1 MQYDLNDEEL
11 LTDRSG
17 GGGGDRYGDYNSR
30 DHHRSDVGRGG
41 DVPLERGGV
50 GGGGRVGASSLVVSD
65 RGGDRSERHLHR
77 GHSDDADYMRDRDG
91 GGGGGRYP
99 GQPVQTS
106 RRERDEY
113 SPHRGGGNNR
123 RVLNA
128 M

>member
-11 LTDRSG
+11 LADRGISG
-17 GGGGDRYGDYNSR
+17 GGVSGGDRYGDYNSR
-30 DHHRSDVGRGG
+30 DHHRGDVGAR
-41 DVPLERGGV
+41 DPAPLDRGV
-50 GGGGRVGASSLVVSD
+50 GRIGASSLVVA
-65 RGGDRSERHLHR
+65 DRSERHLHR
-77 GHSDDADYMRDRDG
+77 GHSDDADYLRGDRDG
-91 GGGGGRYP
+91 GGGRYGSA
-99 GQPVQTS
+99 GQPPVQSS